1 MAKSS
6 SYRGRLAPSPTG
18 YLHLGHARTFW
29 VAWRRARAAHGKLI
43 FRNEDLDYQRCRPEF
58 VKAMYEDLRWLGLDW
73 DEGPDITPQSGKDS
87 ELGDSGL
94 SSDHS
99 GHGDDRGSGQGGP
112 FGPYSQSERRSF
124 YLDAW
129 RKLRDSGL
137 IYPCTC
143 SRKDLERALS
153 APHEEPLH
161 GAPLHGAGFHHLND
175 CGPQAPSPAGKELW
189 EAQSEIATRIGV
201 ESSSPASPIDSSA
214 QPGAPPPH
222 LAQNRRGLGTPAA
235 AVHNSDFSPPQPG
248 APPPHL
254 AQDRRGL
261 GTPAAAVQSA
271 ADDELPYPGTCREK
285 IGTAKDYDS
294 PAGVSWRFKVP
305 DGETISF
312 DDGYFGR
319 QEFVA
324 GRDFADFLLW
334 RRDDIPAYQLAVVV
348 DDAAMRITEV
358 VRGADLLKST
368 ARQLLLIRAL
378 GYPTPAYFHCPLL
391 RDEKNVRLAKRSDAL
406 SLRKL
411 RERGVKAEELRKRFA
426 EETRRSHLS

>member
-1 MAKSS
+1 MLAAKTQWLKANGKMLTAT
-6 SYRGRLAPSPTG
+6 YRGRLAPSPTG

-29 VAWRRARAAHGKLI
+29 VAWQRARAAGGKLI
-43 FRNEDLDYQRCRPEF
+43 FRNEDLDYQRCKPEF
-58 VKAMYEDLRWLGLDW
+58 VKAMYEDLHWLGLDW
-73 DEGPDITPQSGKDS
+73 DEGLDLNGVSHCS
-87 ELGDSGL
+87 
-94 SSDHS
+94 
-99 GHGDDRGSGQGGP
+99 
-112 FGPYSQSERRSF
+112 FGPYSQSERRSL

-153 APHEEPLH
+153 APHEPLR
-161 GAPLHGAGFHHLND
+161 GAGVADDLSF
-175 CGPQAPSPAGKELW
+175 
-189 EAQSEIATRIGV
+189 
-201 ESSSPASPIDSSA
+201 
-214 QPGAPPPH
+214 
-222 LAQNRRGLGTPAA
+222 
-235 AVHNSDFSPPQPG
+235 
-248 APPPHL
+248 
-254 AQDRRGL
+254 
-261 GTPAAAVQSA
+261 A
-271 ADDELPYPGTCREK
+271 ADDETPYPGTCREK
-285 IGTAKDYDS
+285 TETAKDYDS

-348 DDAAMRITEV
+348 DDAAMQITEV
-358 VRGADLLKST
+358 ARGADLLKST

-378 GYPTPAYFHCPLL
+378 GYSTPAYFHCPLL
-391 RDEKNVRLAKRSDAL
+391 RDEKNVRLAKRHDAL

-411 RERGVKAEELRKRFA
+411 REQGVKAEELRKTFA
-426 EETRRSHLS
+426 EEVEWDKGSPSS